1 MAGSARKERETRE
14 HEPPTPAIHDVKAL
28 ATNPAD
34 REDDPADLAAMFARH
49 VRPLLRYCACRVGAD
64 AAEDIV
70 AETFVIAY
78 AQRQRFDPARGSALT
93 WLYGIA
99 TNVAR
104 RHRRTELRVYRTYAR
119 GSLDDIEQTFVDRA
133 TSRADAHLARRR
145 VAQAM
150 AKLPARQRDVLL
162 LYAIAELEYAEIAA
176 ALNIPL
182 GSVRSALHRARTK
195 LRASLGAP
203 TERSLPGTA
212 PPGAAPVAH
221 LEAPDETY

>member
-1 MAGSARKERETRE
+1 MKSLARK
-14 HEPPTPAIHDVKAL
+14 
-28 ATNPAD
+28 PAD
-34 REDDPADLAAMFARH
+34 TDEDPADLATMFGRH
-49 VRPLLRYCACRVGAD
+49 VRPLLRYCACRVGAE
-64 AAEDIV
+64 AAEDVV

-78 AQRQRFDPARGSALT
+78 AQRKRFDPARASALT

-104 RHRRTELRVYRTYAR
+104 RHRRTEMRAYRGYAR
-119 GSLDDIEQTFVDRA
+119 GSLDEVEPTFVDSV
-133 TSRADAHLARRR
+133 TSRADAHLASRR

-182 GSVRSALHRARTK
+182 GSVQSSLHRARTK

-203 TERSLPGTA
+203 SDRSA
-212 PPGAAPVAH
+212 PGAAAAGP
-221 LEAPDETY
+221 APLAPGGS